1 MTLFPQIYA
10 LFFLFCRNKR
20 LCAFQKVRQTNLQPK
35 CSKRGGWGRGHVFL
49 TMLKKAELAGDG
61 IHPLPGWGPIRIAF
75 CRSLVLDVGEGEGSQ
90 V

>member
-1 MTLFPQIYA
+1 MALLYKLHTSIY
-10 LFFLFCRNKR
+10 
-20 LCAFQKVRQTNLQPK
+20 KVRQKKCNLNVQNE
-35 CSKRGGWGRGHVFL
+35 GGGGEVMFFL